1 MDQILIISVTVF
13 ASDHGRLAAGQS
25 MYSWSTA
32 HMTHRVMGHGSS
44 KQGFEMDKTHP
55 PQKKKNLTMQGNSA

>member
-1 MDQILIISVTVF
+1 MGQILIISVTVF

-32 HMTHRVMGHGSS
+32 HMPHRVMGHGSS
-44 KQGFEMDKTHP
+44 KQGFEMDNP
-55 PQKKKNLTMQGNSA
+55 PPPKKNLTMQGNSA